1 MTVKKERFESLLKKE
16 LAQVIIHDLNDP
28 NLEFATLTDV
38 ELSNDLS
45 YATLYVSFLDED
57 KREKGLEALEKAKGL
72 LRSKIAS
79 VMNTRRTP
87 EVIIS
92 YDESLVR
99 GAKIDA
105 ILAKLKDKE

>member
-1 MTVKKERFESLLKKE
+1 M
-16 LAQVIIHDLNDP
+16 
-28 NLEFATLTDV
+28 
-38 ELSNDLS
+38 SNDFS
-45 YATLYVSFLDED
+45 YATLYVSFLDEN

-72 LRSKIAS
+72 LRSKVAS

-92 YDESLVR
+92 YDESIVQ

-105 ILAKLKDKE
+105 ILEKIKEEK